1 MVRSASTVTE
11 LCPEISWTNMDQPS
25 PPYLLLKDP
34 TSQPRPSRPVA
45 QPAFPKTG
53 GPSSETDPLT
63 ALQAPD
69 GRAAQRTGDL
79 LEVVKW
85 SLQLKLRD
93 TSMCWLGMLVLSGGF
108 KRFYEGLIY
117 LYSGNKS
124 SWVQDMSMGLMGI

>member
-11 LCPEISWTNMDQPS
+11 ICPEISWTNMDQPS

-53 GPSSETDPLT
+53 GSSSETDPLT

-79 LEVVKW
+79 VFSVVKW

-93 TSMCWLGMLVLSGGF
+93 TSMCWLDMLVLLGGF
-108 KRFYEGLIY
+108 IWFYEGLIY
-117 LYSGNKS
+117 LY
-124 SWVQDMSMGLMGI
+124 IYII